1 MTRGLKYVAVSSAT
15 TVVIIDTERYG
26 IQALCC
32 ATAGAETCHRLHKL
46 GDLTRA
52 THRAGRGIGGEA
64 TKLPIQSNLAQ
75 GGGSGDLIVGDVVD
89 LERAGRDV
97 AHDHVG
103 FAGAAA
109 EITDADD
116 LPIQPHRPMKAVLV
130 IWLLL
135 ISSTIN
141 PPGLLLRYAGRGGGY
156 RHPPGRMLVITGM
169 AEAARRL
176 PSGDRYCSARHAV
189 RNHVLGSRRR

>member
-1 MTRGLKYVAVSSAT
+1 MWRMIMSVSPGL
-15 TVVIIDTERYG
+15 
-26 IQALCC
+26 L
-32 ATAGAETCHRLHKL
+32 L
-46 GDLTRA
+46 
-52 THRAGRGIGGEA
+52 
-64 TKLPIQSNLAQ
+64 KLPTPTICQSNPT
-75 GGGSGDLIVGDVVD
+75 V
-89 LERAGRDV
+89 
-97 AHDHVG
+97 
-103 FAGAAA
+103 
-109 EITDADD
+109 
-116 LPIQPHRPMKAVLV
+116 PMKAVLV

-156 RHPPGRMLVITGM
+156 RHPPGRTLVITGM